1 MRIPRL
7 TAGLAAISMSLALAT
22 TLNGCGGD
30 PDPIYAQSF
39 GFVCSNH
46 DNAAARAAC
55 RNHAPGFGTETVSR
69 YCYKTMGDTNCF
81 DRPDQDRKN
90 QEQGSSGY

>member
-7 TAGLAAISMSLALAT
+7 KPRLAAITLSLAFAT
-22 TLNGCGGD
+22 ILSGCGGD
-30 PDPIYAQSF
+30 PDRIYAQSF

-46 DNAAARAAC
+46 DNAAAHAAC
-55 RNHAPGFGTETVSR
+55 RDNSPGFGTETVSR
-69 YCYKTMGDTNCF
+69 FCYKTMGDPNCF